1 MKTDEFRNDVAVE
14 FNVNSEMIFDHLK
27 GEYHMEHV
35 GAQKSAEGNTVLEE
49 GRNDRTL
56 EKIT

>member
-35 GAQKSAEGNTVLEE
+35 GAQKSAEGNTVLED
-49 GRNDRTL
+49 GGSDSSV